1 MRRRRRRNEE
11 GGGGVGVVAVA
22 GCVAAAPVHSV
33 PERECEREAAAEKLL
48 PVQQGS
54 P

>member
-1 MRRRRRRNEE
+1 MRRMRRRKEE
-11 GGGGVGVVAVA
+11 GGGVGVVAVA